1 MIYTFKEQLLIII
14 YFILIGMFLGIMF
27 DIINCLFENNILNCI
42 IQLII
47 WGIVSFLCL
56 LVVDNICSGY
66 LPFYFLLFFG
76 LGFLLYYFLLR
87 IRFIEKLNHIKKYKK
102 SILICLFPIDVC
114 TFCIAKI
121 KKLKKIIKKKKKD

>member
-27 DIINCLFENNILNCI
+27 DIINSLFNNSILNYI

-76 LGFLLYYFLLR
+76 LGFFIYYYLLR
-87 IRFIEKLNHIKKYKK
+87 IRFITRLNYIKKYKK
-102 SILICLFPIDVC
+102 NILTCIFPIDVC
-114 TFCIAKI
+114 TFCITKI
-121 KKLKKIIKKKKKD
+121 KKIIKKKKKD